1 MNNTSLFKIGV
12 IVYALVIGIFGI
24 NHFVKVTAMQSM
36 VPTFLPGGVFWVY
49 LTGIALV
56 AAAISFLTGKYTR
69 LAGILLCIFL
79 LVIVF
84 TVHLPAV
91 MHAPDENA
99 SRFPMTNLMKD
110 IGLAAGAL
118 MIAGKA

>member
-1 MNNTSLFKIGV
+1 MNNNSLFRIGV
-12 IVYALVIGIFGI
+12 IVYALVIGVFGI
-24 NHFVKVTAMQSM
+24 NHFLKVSTMQSM
-36 VPTFLPGGVFWVY
+36 VPSFLPGGAIWVY
-49 LTGIALV
+49 ITGLALV
-56 AAAISFLTGKYTR
+56 AAAVSFLTGKYTR
-69 LAGILLCIFL
+69 LAGILLCVFL
-79 LVIVF
+79 LAIVLA
-84 TVHLPAV
+84 VHLPAV